1 MLVFDGLVSC
11 LRTRTEGEVKGLI
24 RRIVTARE
32 REEPGM
38 GVELLDW
45 WRFEV
50 GGEWHTYTGGSIQ
63 YFVGIRDTR

>member
-1 MLVFDGLVSC
+1 
-11 LRTRTEGEVKGLI
+11 
-24 RRIVTARE
+24 VTARE